1 MCIYMYRFLLRTCSR
16 FKMSTPCVYIYTCI
30 CIHMHL
36 HVHDIYRESV
46 CVCVQYVCRDVCVC
60 KHRSLFCTWS
70 RFRMS
75 KPCVYTY
82 IYTCIYI
89 YACIYMYMLYR
100 EGLYSM
106 RVSVYVYRSLICT
119 WSRFRM
125 SKPCVYIFVY
135 VYTCIYMYMIYRE
148 RVCVC
153 VYSMYVGMCVCVS
166 IGPCSAPGRGSECRS
181 RSSRQRGRTWAPY
194 APASTKESTT

>member
-1 MCIYMYRFLLRTCSR
+1 MCIYMYRSLLRTCSR

-125 SKPCVYIFVY
+125 SKPVISPARTDLGALRTCVDEREHDLEVFRFGYEKDTY
-135 VYTCIYMYMIYRE
+135 VNTDTYM
-148 RVCVC
+148 
-153 VYSMYVGMCVCVS
+153 
-166 IGPCSAPGRGSECRS
+166 
-181 RSSRQRGRTWAPY
+181 
-194 APASTKESTT
+194 